1 MKIAIIL
8 NGISL
13 KKKFVYHEILP
24 ALKPLFEVEVFETLT
39 QNDAVL
45 LASKATD
52 KHFDI
57 VMAAGGDGTVH
68 QVLNG
73 IVEGREGAHNL
84 PSLGIIPIGSGNDFA
99 RALKLEAKVDKIV
112 ELLKK
117 HEPRKIDLGKIS
129 YRPGLNSNQE
139 ESRYFVNEVDI
150 GIGPEVVKKVMASDR
165 PFGAGVAYY
174 FAILT
179 TFITFKPLHAKIK
192 TSTWHWEGKI
202 RTLAI
207 ANGNYYGHGL
217 CISPDSKPDDGRFGT
232 FICSGVSVFDF
243 IRYSEKMKKG
253 KHIRIPEIMY
263 NDADAIEL
271 TSSQTV
277 PVEADGEILGYLPA
291 RIEMLPL
298 HLKVLA

>member
-1 MKIAIIL
+1 LKIAIIL

-13 KKKFVYHEILP
+13 RKKFVYHEILP
-24 ALKPLFEVEVFETLT
+24 ALKPLAEVEVFETLT
-39 QNDAVL
+39 QHDAVL
-45 LASKATD
+45 LASKAVD

-73 IVEGREGAHNL
+73 MLEDREGANNL
-84 PSLGIIPIGSGNDFA
+84 PILGVIPIGSGNDLA
-99 RALKLEAKVDKIV
+99 RALNLQARVNTII
-112 ELLKK
+112 ELVKELQ
-117 HEPRKIDLGKIS
+117 PRKIDIGKIS
-129 YRPGLNSNQE
+129 YRIDSTSAREG
-139 ESRYFVNEVDI
+139 SRYFINEVDI
-150 GIGPEVVKKVMASDR
+150 GLGPEVVKKVMSSDR
-165 PFGAGVAYY
+165 PFGPSVAYY
-174 FAILT
+174 LAIVSS
-179 TFITFKPLHAKIK
+179 FITFKPLHAKIK
-192 TSTWHWEGKI
+192 TTDWSWEGKI

-243 IRYSEKMKKG
+243 IRYSETMKKG
-253 KHIRIPEIMY
+253 KYVRIPEIMY
-263 NDADAIEL
+263 NEADSIEL

-291 RIEMLPL
+291 KIEMLPL
-298 HLKVLA
+298 HLNILA

>member
-1 MKIAIIL
+1 LKIAIII

-13 KKKFVYHEILP
+13 KKKFFYHEILP

-52 KHFDI
+52 KRFDVI
-57 VMAAGGDGTVH
+57 MAAGGDGTVH

-73 IVEGREGAHNL
+73 ILEGREGGVGL
-84 PSLGIIPIGSGNDFA
+84 PTLGIIPIGSGNDFA
-99 RALKLEAKVDKIV
+99 RALKLEANVNKIV
-112 ELLKK
+112 DLLKRQT
-117 HEPRKIDLGKIS
+117 PRKIDIGKIS
-129 YRPGLNSNQE
+129 YRADHNSTKDDY
-139 ESRYFVNEVDI
+139 RYFINEVDI

-165 PFGAGVAYY
+165 PFGPAVAYY
-174 FAILT
+174 LAILS
-179 TFITFKPLHAKIK
+179 TFITFKPLHTRIK
-192 TSTWHWEGKI
+192 TSHWDWEGKI

-217 CISPDSKPDDGRFGT
+217 CISPDAKPDDGRFGT

-243 IRYSEKMKKG
+243 IRYSETLKKG
-253 KHIRIPEIMY
+253 KHVRIPEIMY
-263 NDADAIEL
+263 NDADTIEL
-271 TSSQTV
+271 TSSQAV

-291 RIEMLPL
+291 QIEMLPQ
-298 HLKVLA
+298 HLNVLA

>member
-1 MKIAIIL
+1 LKIAIIL

-13 KKKFVYHEILP
+13 RKKFVYHEILP

-39 QNDAVL
+39 QHDAVL

-52 KHFDI
+52 KHFDV

-73 IVEGREGAHNL
+73 IVEGREGARNL
-84 PSLGIIPIGSGNDFA
+84 PVLGIIPIGSGNDFA
-99 RALKLEAKVDKIV
+99 RALKLEAKADKII
-112 ELLKK
+112 ELLKR
-117 HEPRKIDLGKIS
+117 HQPRKIDLGKIT
-129 YRPGLNSNQE
+129 YHPELNSDTK
-139 ESRYFVNEVDI
+139 ESRYFINEVDV
-150 GIGPEVVKKVMASDR
+150 GIGPEVVKKVMSSDR
-165 PFGAGVAYY
+165 PFGPAVAYY
-174 FAILT
+174 LAILT
-179 TFITFKPLHAKIK
+179 AFITFKPLHARIK
-192 TSTWHWEGKI
+192 TPTWNWEGKI

-243 IRYSEKMKKG
+243 IRYSETMKKG
-253 KHIRIPEIMY
+253 KYVRIPEIMY
-263 NDADAIEL
+263 NEADAIEL
-271 TSSQTV
+271 TSSQKV

-291 RIEMLPL
+291 KIEMLPL
-298 HLKVLA
+298 HLNVLA